1 MLAISGNKVVLLLL
15 VNVVFLIAGCFL
27 DGSSAYYIFMPV
39 VLPILQ
45 ALNVDLVQ
53 AGVFITVNLAIG
65 LVTPPIGINLYV
77 GAGIAGVSVSSL
89 VKKVVPFVIGGAVIL
104 LLLTFIPQLS
114 VGILHLF

>member
-1 MLAISGNKVVLLLL
+1 M
-15 VNVVFLIAGCFL
+15 NVVFLIAGCFL

-89 VKKVVPFVIGGAVIL
+89 VKKVVPFVIAAPL
-104 LLLTFIPQLS
+104 FCCCLRLS
-114 VGILHLF
+114 HNSRSEFCIFFD